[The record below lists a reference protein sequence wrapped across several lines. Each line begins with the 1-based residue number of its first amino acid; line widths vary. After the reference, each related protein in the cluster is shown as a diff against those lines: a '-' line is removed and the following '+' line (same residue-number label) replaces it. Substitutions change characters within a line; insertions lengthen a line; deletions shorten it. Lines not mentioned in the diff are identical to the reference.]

1 MLFLHFFA
9 LALSTF
15 ITLPTSLAQD
25 ASSLVGTWSSGSRNV
40 ITGAGFANPL
50 NQTFIFPK
58 TTGMSYSFSSDGFYE
73 IARYRFT
80 GNPAQPNCIT
90 GVMNFAHGTYTLQAN
105 GSITMI
111 PFGDGFQ
118 QVQDTC
124 AAVSPVIE
132 FFNTTELYLSWN
144 TVQDATDGMLLNL
157 QSFDGTPVPRLYLVS
172 TEPNMLPTQS
182 LTNSS
187 VELTRRKRDVEGS
200 GSGVGLFARMAG
212 VLGMS

>member
-1 MLFLHFFA
+1 MFLFHLFA

-15 ITLPTSLAQD
+15 SALPSSLAQD

-40 ITGAGFANPL
+40 VTGAGFANPL

-90 GVMNFAHGTYTLQAN
+90 GVMNFAHGTYTLQSN

-111 PFGDGFQ
+111 PFGDGYQ

-124 AAVSPVIE
+124 AAVSPVID
-132 FFNTTELYLSWN
+132 FFNTTELYVSWN

-157 QSFDGTPVPRLYLVS
+157 FNFDGTPVPRLYLVS
-172 TEPNMLPTQS
+172 TEPNMLPTRS

-200 GSGVGLFARMAG
+200 SGMGLFARMAG
-212 VLGMS
+212 ALGVS

>member
-1 MLFLHFFA
+1 
-9 LALSTF
+9 
-15 ITLPTSLAQD
+15 
-25 ASSLVGTWSSGSRNV
+25 
-40 ITGAGFANPL
+40 
-50 NQTFIFPK
+50 
-58 TTGMSYSFSSDGFYE
+58 
-73 IARYRFT
+73 
-80 GNPAQPNCIT
+80 
-90 GVMNFAHGTYTLQAN
+90 
-105 GSITMI
+105 MI
-111 PFGDGFQ
+111 PFGDGYQ

-124 AAVSPVIE
+124 AAVSPVID

-187 VELTRRKRDVEGS
+187 VELTRKRDVEGS

-212 VLGMS
+212 ALGMS